1 MVAQEV
7 RGLSQRSADRAAEI
21 RRLIN
26 ESVDTVDSGAE
37 HVTAAARFL
46 QEIGGA
52 VQTLSHH
59 VSEIAGANR
68 QQARGMAQ
76 LTDSLT
82 DLNETTQQN
91 AALVEEN
98 AAASANLK
106 DQAEEVAQ
114 LAQLFCRVDRLL
126 LHELAGLA
134 GELGGQVNG
143 FVLKVRKFFDIAE
156 HYG

>member
-1 MVAQEV
+1 M
-7 RGLSQRSADRAAEI
+7 
-21 RRLIN
+21 
-26 ESVDTVDSGAE
+26 DSGSE

-59 VSEIAGANR
+59 VSEIAGANK
-68 QQARGMAQ
+68 QQARGMVQ

-82 DLNETTQQN
+82 DLNETKQQN

-106 DQAEEVAQ
+106 DQAEEVTQ
-114 LAQLFCRVDRLL
+114 LAQLFKVASQPGAASSPAPAAQEVVPSHHLPEVAVSTPSRHLL
-126 LHELAGLA
+126 TSRAAAGWRISSAAALNK
-134 GELGGQVNG
+134 EY
-143 FVLKVRKFFDIAE
+143 R
-156 HYG
+156 